1 MAAPLRRDREGDN
14 RPGRCAGPLVSCGG
28 GLFGSGWGGAV
39 GSPGRHGA
47 ATGRACSGELR
58 WPERTEEGAGEH
70 RWEVGIPF
78 PGSVGAEGGRRWGL
92 HGDVVLG
99 GGNGGGGRRVAFLG
113 KGKEERL

>member
-1 MAAPLRRDREGDN
+1 MAL
-14 RPGRCAGPLVSCGG
+14 GG
-28 GLFGSGWGGAV
+28 GAWVVEHRWEVRELVGESIWVEEGRKRVFRGGRRWRRLC
-39 GSPGRHGA
+39 P
-47 ATGRACSGELR
+47 GELR

-70 RWEVGIPF
+70 QWEVGIPF